1 MEKNYESAMLGG
13 PDEPAID
20 PNGFYYIDFD
30 KITRAEDIVAIMAAV
45 NFSFV
50 GNHPRIHLIAHLLD
64 RENVQHPPAM
74 PQPEVPKLKK
84 IVLPKRGKGLK
95 IPTPSP
101 IPTPTPTPTPTNEDG
116 GDVL

>member
-1 MEKNYESAMLGG
+1 MKMEETTYEMDYEKNMLGE

-50 GNHPRIHLIAHLLD
+50 GNHPRVHLIAHLLD
-64 RENVQHPPAM
+64 RTNVQYLKDNIPP
-74 PQPEVPKLKK
+74 
-84 IVLPKRGKGLK
+84 
-95 IPTPSP
+95 P
-101 IPTPTPTPTPTNEDG
+101 IEDADTISADGYATNENEDSDNG
-116 GDVL
+116 L